1 MNIALVNVTYALFL
15 AFLTERLVEH
25 FVGKPLEEKAPLL
38 DRWWLIYVALGV
50 GGAICWFAGLN
61 IFGALMP
68 DLLGRILTCLIVGG
82 GSELLHAIVN
92 WVSELASRAS
102 YSCR

>member
-25 FVGKPLEEKAPLL
+25 FVGKPLEQKAPLL

-61 IFGALMP
+61 IFGELMP
-68 DLLGRILTCLIVGG
+68 EVLGRILTCVIVGG
-82 GSELLHAIVN
+82 GSELLHAV
-92 WVSELASRAS
+92 VGAAGDLAARWAS
-102 YSCR
+102 PYQ